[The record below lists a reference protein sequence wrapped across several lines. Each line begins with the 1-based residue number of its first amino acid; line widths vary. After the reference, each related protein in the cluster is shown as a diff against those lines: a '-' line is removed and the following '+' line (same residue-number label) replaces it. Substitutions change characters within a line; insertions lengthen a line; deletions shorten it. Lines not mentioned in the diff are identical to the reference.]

1 MKMQKLCLHSGY
13 EKVNYITV
21 LEWALINLIKL
32 LKSFIIFNHKASI
45 FALLAHLM
53 IVLFVVV

>member
-1 MKMQKLCLHSGY
+1 MQKLCLHSGY

-32 LKSFIIFNHKASI
+32 FK
-45 FALLAHLM
+45 
-53 IVLFVVV
+53 

>member
-13 EKVNYITV
+13 EKVNYISV

-32 LKSFIIFNHKASI
+32 LK
-45 FALLAHLM
+45 
-53 IVLFVVV
+53 